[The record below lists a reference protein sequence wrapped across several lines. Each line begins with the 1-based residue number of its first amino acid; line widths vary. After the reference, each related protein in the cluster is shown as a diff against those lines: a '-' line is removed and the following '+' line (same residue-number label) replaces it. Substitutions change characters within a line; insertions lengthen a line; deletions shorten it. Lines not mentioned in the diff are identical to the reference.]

1 MELKEPDRW
10 LNIDCP
16 STEEGCYLRCLEKFG
31 IMLPQE
37 TLHTIRTELK
47 IGHFVSSRQIEGML
61 KYIGTPLQVI
71 IHNCKKDGTFAN
83 THDSTKIPKIKPKD
97 CATMHLGHIHNHF
110 FLIYA
115 PQGLQE
121 LKELHDYDFEITLTK
136 EEHYLKQLN
145 TELPVVVKLQ
155 EYTGRHKLWMN
166 KTVEEYPFTDRWI
179 NRKIASY
186 KRQDE
191 KKNRICDITIDDF
204 KEILKQKKCYYCHH
218 IVVRSN
224 CTLDRL
230 KNSYMGHTKNNCV
243 LSCRECNV
251 KKRDKENEIG
261 HWDIET
267 VPDFCPD
274 LISPVHDEPKII
286 DILKDFISPSHFTY
300 CASITFRDTDAL
312 EKKEYDKLKTIKFY
326 HTEKKECFAQ
336 LEDWILKKDLEIDDV
351 VNEKLGQWF
360 QIYKEQHPKMSEVTL
375 EKEKKRRRSQLL
387 ECHRLILYAYNGSR
401 YENQFI
407 YKSKRLLF
415 DYVLEKYGIIEIMLK
430 GSRIVFRDSMR
441 MLGGGSLEKQCK
453 DYKIPEKYA
462 KHQFPHKF
470 MTRNTFFYKGKPPE
484 DKYWENGM
492 PDKYKDPNYVYDL
505 QKESA
510 EYNAY
515 DTISDCII
523 LYEFSKS
530 IKNVTGLD
538 ILDFTTISA
547 LAYNYAMENVPPEMV
562 YLPTNRA
569 IDEFIRLSFQG
580 GRCFRQKGSI
590 HFQLLWDVSGPS

>member
-1 MELKEPDRW
+1 M
-10 LNIDCP
+10 
-16 STEEGCYLRCLEKFG
+16 
-31 IMLPQE
+31 
-37 TLHTIRTELK
+37 
-47 IGHFVSSRQIEGML
+47 
-61 KYIGTPLQVI
+61 
-71 IHNCKKDGTFAN
+71 
-83 THDSTKIPKIKPKD
+83 
-97 CATMHLGHIHNHF
+97 
-110 FLIYA
+110 
-115 PQGLQE
+115 
-121 LKELHDYDFEITLTK
+121 
-136 EEHYLKQLN
+136 
-145 TELPVVVKLQ
+145 
-155 EYTGRHKLWMN
+155 
-166 KTVEEYPFTDRWI
+166 
-179 NRKIASY
+179 
-186 KRQDE
+186 
-191 KKNRICDITIDDF
+191 
-204 KEILKQKKCYYCHH
+204 
-218 IVVRSN
+218 
-224 CTLDRL
+224 
-230 KNSYMGHTKNNCV
+230 
-243 LSCRECNV
+243 
-251 KKRDKENEIG
+251 
-261 HWDIET
+261 
-267 VPDFCPD
+267 
-274 LISPVHDEPKII
+274 
-286 DILKDFISPSHFTY
+286 
-300 CASITFRDTDAL
+300 
-312 EKKEYDKLKTIKFY
+312 KTIKFY

-580 GRCFRQKGSI
+580 GRCFRQKVQFTSNYYGMFQDLHKKDNQRLLRYFYNLCEDHYLVIDAVSLYPSAMWNFEFPTGIPFWATEQDLEMVKTKLNNCNESLLLGFVEVEVKYPNRNIITPLLAKKKGLQLRYSSEKKQKFASKTTIDVMEEVRNNKAIVTRVCKALLYPSKCFLFREIIETLFNLRLGAKKNKNDSMKGAIKVLLNSI
-590 HFQLLWDVSGPS
+590 HGKFEQMLYEIKNLIIDDTEDGIKKLLQYYREGQVTSDLLMPNGQCITEITNRLDHPAKVKDPAHLGALCVCIQQSFNE